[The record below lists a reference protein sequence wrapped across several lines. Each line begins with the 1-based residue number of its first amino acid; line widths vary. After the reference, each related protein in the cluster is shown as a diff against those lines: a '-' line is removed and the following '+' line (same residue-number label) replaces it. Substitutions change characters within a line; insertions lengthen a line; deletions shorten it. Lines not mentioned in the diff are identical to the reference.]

1 MTPIRDVLQSLSRH
15 RLCKKLRVRHVLAL
29 DRTAILLPEKR
40 VEALQGVRPALVYT
54 VALHTDSKILRWE
67 RLAREIAPKRLQPLI
82 DILTRIT
89 DRIGLQYLSKLLHAP
104 SPPKE
109 NADLYPVHIP

>member
-1 MTPIRDVLQSLSRH
+1 MTPIRDVLQRLARH
-15 RLCKKLRVRHVLAL
+15 CLCKKLRVRHVLAL

-40 VEALQGVRPALVYT
+40 VKALQGVRPALVYA
-54 VALHTDSKILRWE
+54 VALHADSKILRRE
-67 RLAREIAPKRLQPLI
+67 CLAREIAPKCLQPLV
-82 DILTRIT
+82 DILARIA
-89 DRIGLQYLSKLLHAP
+89 DRIGLQYLPKLLHAP